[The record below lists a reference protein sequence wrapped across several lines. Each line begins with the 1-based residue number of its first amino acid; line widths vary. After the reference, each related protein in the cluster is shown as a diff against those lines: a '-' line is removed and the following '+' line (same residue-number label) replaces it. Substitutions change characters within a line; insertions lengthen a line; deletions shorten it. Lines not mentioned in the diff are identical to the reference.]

1 MLAELIANYINA
13 RREKLGLS
21 IKDIS
26 DATNDEAPEST
37 VKNLCHKRVD
47 NPGIRTLKL
56 VMDAIGGSFDEMLYP
71 ERSKGEVSE
80 AAILAQKELY
90 EHQLATQKET
100 NDTHVANIR
109 AHYEQH
115 VAEKNESFAK
125 IEAHYEKRLT
135 DKREM
140 IEHLKEENE
149 QLNSKLN
156 EQEAFYNAK
165 LKEQELGTRV
175 GNLIRNIIIAFY
187 VIATIVLLGLEF
199 IHPEHGWI
207 RW

>member
-56 VMDAIGGSFDEMLYP
+56 VMDVIGGSFDEMLYP
-71 ERSKGEVSE
+71 ERNKGEVSE
-80 AAILAQKELY
+80 AAVFAQKELY
-90 EHQLATQKET
+90 EHQLATLKET
-100 NDTHVANIR
+100 NEAHIANIR

-115 VAEKNESFAK
+115 HQDLVDNF
-125 IEAHYEKRLT
+125 EKRLA
-135 DKREM
+135 DKRE
-140 IEHLKEENE
+140 
-149 QLNSKLN
+149 LN
-156 EQEAFYNAK
+156 EALRDQIAKQEIAYTRRI
-165 LKEQELGTRV
+165 KELTKGAV
-175 GNLIRNIIIAFY
+175 IRNWIITAF
-187 VIATIVLLGLEF
+187 VIGVIVLLALEF
-199 IHPEHGWI
+199 IHPAHGWI